1 VLNWV
6 HIWTIGWPFHDV
18 YTMFAKPQCHRFC
31 CVYRGVILHENKTW
45 LIDTKEVIVE
55 YVEIGLGEVSMLL
68 RLKVTL

>member
-1 VLNWV
+1 
-6 HIWTIGWPFHDV
+6 
-18 YTMFAKPQCHRFC
+18 MFAKPQRHRFC

-55 YVEIGLGEVSMLL
+55 YVEIELDEVFMLF